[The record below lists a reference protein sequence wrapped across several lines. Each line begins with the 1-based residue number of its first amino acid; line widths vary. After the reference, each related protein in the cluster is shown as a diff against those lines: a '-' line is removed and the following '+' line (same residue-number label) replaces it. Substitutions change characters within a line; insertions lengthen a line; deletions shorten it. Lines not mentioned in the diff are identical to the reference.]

1 MAIDLID
8 TIKPKNNG
16 TFPMVEAED
25 VVVGKG
31 TAEEMRL
38 PAALKKAGPVV
49 GIDTDGWDNP
59 ADNRVPSTA
68 LVKAALAKV
77 AKVYRNSQTLVTI
90 GTNDVDGTYG
100 SPLLQL
106 QEMSDDQLVRVVINS
121 KEGLPTVEY
130 YLVKKEALEGK
141 LTEEAAD
148 ARYLKLTGGTVNGAV
163 SFNAGISTRGLSMT
177 GDLHIENYRIFAGR
191 INIGYDPNEGTNCI
205 RRKDI
210 RNLVLPGD
218 GLAAAIS
225 TDDKV
230 TLVVKPATA
239 SSLGGVKVGSGLTVD
254 ENGTLSAT
262 GSGVTIDTT
271 LPDEPTDDHVPS
283 TKLVKDYLLNGK
295 GQINY
300 IYCGNGGFSFMGG
313 ESSAFPGAQ
322 FDIAPPPPTGEEKFF
337 RMGDA
342 SSAAGLIPVPTK
354 DYVDE
359 AVAAKQDKLVAG
371 DGLTQTTEA
380 SGIRLDLKPAT
391 ATSLGGVKVAGGNTG
406 VGIDAD
412 TGTLRVVG
420 QSDGQGGVWFGN
432 DLFMSY
438 AGGNL
443 QVVIPSGTFELTS
456 KAYVDGL
463 VGDISAALA
472 AI

>member
-31 TAEEMRL
+31 TAEEKRL
-38 PAALKKAGPVV
+38 P
-49 GIDTDGWDNP
+49 
-59 ADNRVPSTA
+59 
-68 LVKAALAKV
+68 
-77 AKVYRNSQTLVTI
+77 
-90 GTNDVDGTYG
+90 
-100 SPLLQL
+100 
-106 QEMSDDQLVRVVINS
+106 
-121 KEGLPTVEY
+121 
-130 YLVKKEALEGK
+130 EALEGK

-148 ARYLKLTGGTVNGAV
+148 ARYLKLTGGNT
-163 SFNAGISTRGLSMT
+163 ISGTQIVT
-177 GDLHIENYRIFAGR
+177 GDIRLQSHTLTAGNVVVAR
-191 INIGYDPNEGTNCI
+191 PPAAPNNMV
-205 RRKDI
+205 RRADFPDW
-210 RNLVLPGD
+210 VLAGD
-218 GLAAAIS
+218 GLTAAVS
-225 TDDKV
+225 TDEKV
-230 TLVVKPATA
+230 TLGLKPATA
-239 SSLGGVKVGSGLTVD
+239 SSLGGVKVGSGLTVEED
-254 ENGTLSAT
+254 GTLSATGTDITIDPSGGLENGANGLGVKTGSPLETENGFVTIRLGESFEGGNHQLDLLSATADRLGGIKVGDGLNITDDGILSAT

-337 RMGDA
+337 KMGDA
-342 SSAAGLIPVPTK
+342 SSATGLIPVPTK

-456 KAYVDGL
+456 KSYVDGL
-463 VGDISAALA
+463 VGDIGAALA